1 MCSSLSKDLA
11 LDFMLAISAID
22 ASFLLNGMSSVYK
35 GDYPFR
41 VGSAVFFN
49 THSMALNSASKVCM

>member
-1 MCSSLSKDLA
+1 
-11 LDFMLAISAID
+11 MLAISAID